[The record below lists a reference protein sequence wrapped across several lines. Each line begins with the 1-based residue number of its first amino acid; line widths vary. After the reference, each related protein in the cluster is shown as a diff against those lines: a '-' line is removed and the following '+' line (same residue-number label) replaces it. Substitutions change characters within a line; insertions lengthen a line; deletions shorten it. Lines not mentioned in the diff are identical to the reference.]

1 MVTPSV
7 ENKMMVGFVLKIHFW
22 AFLDHLDRCATG
34 ATIALGAIFLPIW
47 SISSVRS
54 SVSSL
59 TEPFMGPSHEYKV
72 RIRDY
77 HFTNHIVQ
85 AALLGSFSFLHRYLL
100 GGKFPTFPFYDVIY
114 VSIQYANC
122 ENILCALC
130 KSHQFDFKT

>member
-22 AFLDHLDRCATG
+22 AFLDQLDRCAKG

-47 SISSVRS
+47 SILSVRV
-54 SVSSL
+54 SVLSL

-77 HFTNHIVQ
+77 HFTTHI
-85 AALLGSFSFLHRYLL
+85 AGSTFRLFLFAKIHCGIL
-100 GGKFPTFPFYDVIY
+100 PTLPF
-114 VSIQYANC
+114 
-122 ENILCALC
+122 L
-130 KSHQFDFKT
+130 